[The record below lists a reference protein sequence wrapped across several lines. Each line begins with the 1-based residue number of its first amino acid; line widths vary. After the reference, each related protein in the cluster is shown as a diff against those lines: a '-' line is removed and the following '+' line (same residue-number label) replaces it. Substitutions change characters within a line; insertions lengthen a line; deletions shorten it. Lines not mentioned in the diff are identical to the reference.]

1 METRLFISIILIIWF
16 AGANAFA
23 DQKGQFEIVSNSQ
36 EIFGDELSSLYN
48 EIIAK
53 DENIALEIQVPENYN
68 SENPPGIMVYAG
80 SPNFVRPP
88 AGWLSVMKDKNLIW
102 AASTRS
108 DNASSIFQK
117 TLLAMA
123 SVPLIQKDYN
133 IDKTRIYIT
142 GEGRSASRTALD
154 HPELFTGAILMG
166 KRLWE
171 DNARE
176 KIKRSMDNGFV
187 FVTRER
193 NAFPQGT
200 REAYYRFKS
209 AGVDKLQ
216 LFFIQGARRYNRL
229 RFSESIDF
237 LDG

>member
-1 METRLFISIILIIWF
+1 MSLPKLLIVSIISLIATHTYAQETGEF
-16 AGANAFA
+16 SKTATL
-23 DQKGQFEIVSNSQ
+23 KEILGSDAENYSQ
-36 EIFGDELSSLYN
+36 YIGEE
-48 EIIAK
+48 E
-53 DENIALEIQVPENYN
+53 ALNWDIYVPENYDP
-68 SENPPGIMVYAG
+68 SKPSGIMVYAG

-123 SVPLIQKDYN
+123 SVPLIAKNYN

-142 GEGRSASRTALD
+142 GEGRSASRAALD
-154 HPELFTGAILMG
+154 YPELFTGAILIG
-166 KRLWE
+166 NRLWE
-171 DNARE
+171 DNAKE
-176 KIKRSMDNGFV
+176 KIKHSMNNGFV

-193 NAFPQGT
+193 NAFPRGT

-209 AGVDKLQ
+209 AGVNKLK
-216 LFFIQGARRYNRL
+216 LFFIQGIRRYNRL